1 MLTFIRALFTE
12 LWVFQLICILYFSQ
26 FLELQ
31 DGLLIGWSSLMIHKT
46 ISTDLVKT
54 MLAMEK
60 DSSLKLMIENLIIL
74 TSKQFLQKE
83 IKGDKLLK
91 SIKTDLN
98 KKYPIF

>member
-1 MLTFIRALFTE
+1 
-12 LWVFQLICILYFSQ
+12 
-26 FLELQ
+26 
-31 DGLLIGWSSLMIHKT
+31 MIHKT

>member
-1 MLTFIRALFTE
+1 
-12 LWVFQLICILYFSQ
+12 
-26 FLELQ
+26 
-31 DGLLIGWSSLMIHKT
+31 MIHKT

-83 IKGDKLLK
+83 TKDDKLLK
-91 SIKTDLN
+91 SIKIDLN